1 MQPLNPFLAAFFKS
15 SVVAQ
20 CSPVH
25 HHVLLVPLT
34 DVLLTYKETDSGSSA
49 QVLVASEE
57 FLGSHVLRIPSA
69 SASAGKEATQNLRD
83 VRGKAKQFSTLN
95 GRSVVIKDSFVYS
108 NKGRIVPPSRPAEAW
123 CFTFAT
129 VLTRLPLVG
138 FKALAQ
144 AQLLNDAIWYPD
156 VFEPRQWLVYFIS
169 KPLVGIWEEV
179 KIAPAILVPGAGKKA
194 SAAQSK
200 AQKGE
205 SAADDVVP
213 RKKDIKTFH
222 DLLNNFPMIARQM
235 QSGLEKLFLEFTAVF
250 EKPLPPPPSA
260 PSIPDPQPEG
270 PIMAA
275 MKRARPNSF
284 TAHSGR
290 DSPDS
295 LPVTEDFYAE
305 DDEDVMRASLETA
318 VTTAIDLFQSVDKQ
332 QLSLLG
338 ATTDLTGP
346 LVEKLI
352 ERYVTEHVHH
362 LLFPKL
368 TGLKRPE
375 DLELEAKIRQM
386 EFIDI
391 SQLGI
396 AIDGG
401 SRAKHDLLIQLG
413 PVVEEFK
420 KISLARS
427 PVEMMDTLLTTM
439 KAVSQLTDTSK
450 SPENGEAATTE
461 KTVMTVNADT
471 LVSLLLYVVIRS
483 QVKNL
488 QARLIYVRN
497 FIFVDDV
504 DSGEMGYA
512 LSTFEAVLA
521 YLTMDSAGLRKASR
535 KNKALWEATKHG
547 HLDELRNIMEPSA
560 SAVTDDEADEIVAR
574 ESSRASSRPSFTW
587 SFANGSSR
595 RSSLALTASDR
606 FSHGSGLGHVFPFQ
620 SNGDCEGSFPPIKR
634 IKRVAMDTRSLSS
647 GSEISFHSR
656 TGSLATLGSALEG
669 DVSVERLAQTSD
681 AFGESILMMAV
692 QHEQPDT
699 LRYLLSLSG
708 YYPVEVILEDIN
720 NEDTTL
726 LSAAVQLGND
736 ELIDMILDR
745 VSSLA
750 TREQLVQYLSDQDI
764 WGRSIGHYLFHAPSL
779 ITRIGGLLPWRQRDK
794 NGRTPLFALCRS
806 YDHADYFDM
815 VETGL
820 RVAREAQGDKQPLHV
835 DEHVDGKGNT
845 LLHII
850 NDPRLAMR
858 ILHYCDV
865 DVNATNEKRFTALMV
880 ASKYGRYDMVRC
892 LFADPRVDVAARE
905 VRGLTAVELA
915 KDDDV
920 RNKIDDLG
928 LFSMPAGRDGRIT
941 GVVRAFFVEDGSVRL
956 VLKSAAPTDHD
967 SYTVTTSRRSLN
979 EFEQL
984 AHLLTLEHPA
994 SWIPSMSDT
1003 RSPFQ
1008 LPTKP
1013 SRSLLRD
1020 IQAKTDWFLRIMLGH
1035 PTLGTHEMLWEFFL
1049 VPELQLD
1056 AMEARTKLK
1065 VEMKAEKIKDEYEP
1079 VEDVREVE
1087 QFANH
1092 AREMV
1097 RSVSYSTKSVAR
1109 RANGLGQAASD
1120 LYDSMVLL
1128 HRQVAAV
1135 EYIPSSHVGALEAYV
1150 RAMAPAQAGPQGT
1163 LHTTLLAIQCTVQ
1176 ALLSSLGRPA
1186 TLIGQIAAARREA
1199 DRNESS
1205 AGRSS
1210 RWPLGLL
1217 DETRQRMQDGR
1228 EQRAKKSRQEAEY
1241 LCRELRYTQQT
1252 VASELA
1258 GWQDMHEKMGRRA
1271 VREFARGMVIQERS
1285 RLDGMLRAL
1294 RKVRSA
1300 DDGGGARPQ
1309 SDGQQWAMP
1318 SEAECERSRENGD
1331 GAEAAE

>member
-1 MQPLNPFLAAFFKS
+1 MG
-15 SVVAQ
+15 
-20 CSPVH
+20 
-25 HHVLLVPLT
+25 T
-34 DVLLTYKETDSGSSA
+34 
-49 QVLVASEE
+49 
-57 FLGSHVLRIPSA
+57 
-69 SASAGKEATQNLRD
+69 
-83 VRGKAKQFSTLN
+83 
-95 GRSVVIKDSFVYS
+95 
-108 NKGRIVPPSRPAEAW
+108 
-123 CFTFAT
+123 
-129 VLTRLPLVG
+129 
-138 FKALAQ
+138 
-144 AQLLNDAIWYPD
+144 
-156 VFEPRQWLVYFIS
+156 
-169 KPLVGIWEEV
+169 WEEV
-179 KIAPAILVPGAGKKA
+179 KITPAILVHGLGRKA
-194 SAAQSK
+194 AAEQSK
-200 AQKGE
+200 AQNGE
-205 SAADDVVP
+205 SADDAVP

-260 PSIPDPQPEG
+260 PNIPDPQPEG

-275 MKRARPNSF
+275 MKRARSNSF
-284 TAHSGR
+284 TGRSGR

-368 TGLKRPE
+368 TSLKRPE

-386 EFIDI
+386 EFVDI

-401 SRAKHDLLIQLG
+401 PRAKHDLLIQLG

-420 KISLARS
+420 KISIARS

-439 KAVSQLTDTSK
+439 KTVSQLTDTSR
-450 SPENGEAATTE
+450 PHENGGEASSE
-461 KTVMTVNADT
+461 KAIMTVNADT

-512 LSTFEAVLA
+512 LSTFEAVLT

-547 HLDELRNIMEPSA
+547 NLNELRDIMEPST
-560 SAVTDDEADEIVAR
+560 SAVTDDEEAEGVDAR
-574 ESSRASSRPSFTW
+574 QSSRASSRPSFTW

-595 RSSLALTASDR
+595 RSSLALTASDH
-606 FSHGSGLGHVFPFQ
+606 FSHGSGLSHVFPFQ
-620 SNGDCEGSFPPIKR
+620 SNGSCEGDFPPMKR

-692 QHEQPDT
+692 QNEQPET

-708 YYPVEVILEDIN
+708 YYPLEVILEDMN

-726 LSAAVQLGND
+726 LCAAVQLGND

-750 TREQLVQYLSDQDI
+750 THEQLVRYLSEQDI

-928 LFSMPAGRDGRIT
+928 LFSMPVGRDGRIT

-967 SYTVTTSRRSLN
+967 SYTVTTSRRSLSD
-979 EFEQL
+979 FEQL

-1109 RANGLGQAASD
+1109 RANGLGQT
-1120 LYDSMVLL
+1120 
-1128 HRQVAAV
+1128 
-1135 EYIPSSHVGALEAYV
+1135 SS
-1150 RAMAPAQAGPQGT
+1150 
-1163 LHTTLLAIQCTVQ
+1163 
-1176 ALLSSLGRPA
+1176 
-1186 TLIGQIAAARREA
+1186 
-1199 DRNESS
+1199 
-1205 AGRSS
+1205 GRSL
-1210 RWPLGLL
+1210 PLGSLS
-1217 DETRQRMQDGR
+1217 
-1228 EQRAKKSRQEAEY
+1228 AEAE
-1241 LCRELRYTQQT
+1241 LETLTLFT
-1252 VASELA
+1252 
-1258 GWQDMHEKMGRRA
+1258 
-1271 VREFARGMVIQERS
+1271 
-1285 RLDGMLRAL
+1285 
-1294 RKVRSA
+1294 
-1300 DDGGGARPQ
+1300 
-1309 SDGQQWAMP
+1309 
-1318 SEAECERSRENGD
+1318 
-1331 GAEAAE
+1331 